1 MAVNW
6 AKKLEQVKHVNEN
19 APKGDDWF
27 TTKEFRKETG
37 FGVTRCHQMLKEL
50 IKDGKLEVHKG
61 SKWNEEQ
68 KQLTRSVWYRFI
80 K

>member
-1 MAVNW
+1 MAIDW
-6 AKKLEQVKHVNEN
+6 AKQLNHVKRVNEN
-19 APKGDDWF
+19 LPKGDDWF
-27 TTKEFRKETG
+27 TSKEFRKETR
-37 FGVTRCHQMLKEL
+37 FGITRCHQMIKEL
-50 IKDGKLEVHKG
+50 IKDGKLEVYKG